1 MGPLLGLMLL
11 AAAPVRPFAEDRL
24 LLDRRLETL
33 RRMLPDGPTPA
44 ADVALLGDF
53 ARAAGAGFDVRARAP
68 LETGNEGEVPVD
80 VAGNAR
86 FAEIDRFF
94 RQIALSARLI
104 DVESVS
110 LAAAPGDMVRLTALL
125 HFPYRPVRAPLPAPP
140 EGLRTRLSE
149 VSRPVADAYLRDQ
162 ALALAKS
169 DLAARLRRTRR
180 NPRLF
185 LAELASVVRDR
196 PVVLKEA
203 TLGDEFAVRGIA
215 VGEGPMRALEMRIE
229 RGFFHVAEI
238 LVARSGACH
247 RFEVRGRSP
256 IVGIEAELPLPAVD
270 DPFRQDDGP
279 CVVDRDGGGLTI
291 LRIPPARPVA
301 RGRVPP
307 APRGTLSVR
316 LRDVDLAD
324 VFFALHL
331 ATGQGFLVDDDVRG
345 RVSIDASEVTLDDV
359 LALLA
364 KSVALSPPGPLRR
377 VSRTAARAVLP
388 APTREGTPITFALK
402 RAPVS
407 DVLAVIAEAD
417 PSQPPPSRPASARV
431 SLWASEI
438 PLADVRAAVLH
449 ATRPEGAP
457 SGDGDPLAA
466 AAAAAPYAER
476 RLLVRADELSVSEF
490 QLSGLTSGKDG
501 WIAFAYAPTGVLN
514 AYRRG
519 ARLADGAT
527 EEIQS
532 TDVMITTE
540 EGPVRILLADPGR

>member
-1 MGPLLGLMLL
+1 MGPLLGLLLL

-44 ADVALLGDF
+44 ADVSLLNDF

-68 LETGNEGEVPVD
+68 LETGAEGEVPVD

-94 RQIALSARLI
+94 RQVALSARLM
-104 DVESVS
+104 DVESVT
-110 LAAAPGDMVRLTALL
+110 LAAAPGDMVRLTALIS
-125 HFPYRPVRAPLPAPP
+125 FPYRPLRAPLPAPP
-140 EGLRTRLSE
+140 EGLRARLSE
-149 VSRPVADAYLRDQ
+149 VSRPVADAFLRDQ
-162 ALALAKS
+162 ALALSKS
-169 DLAARLRRTRR
+169 DIAARLRRTRR

-203 TLGDEFAVRGIA
+203 TVTDEFAIRGIA
-215 VGEGPMRALEMRIE
+215 VGEGPMRALEMRLE

-256 IVGIEAELPLPAVD
+256 VVGIEAELPLPSVE

-279 CVVDRDGGGLTI
+279 CVVDRDGGGLNV
-291 LRIPPARPVA
+291 LRIPPPRPVA

-307 APRGTLSVR
+307 PPRGTLSVR
-316 LRDVDLAD
+316 LRDVDLTD

-345 RVSIDASEVTLDDV
+345 RVSIEASEVTLDDV
-359 LALLA
+359 LGLLA
-364 KSVALSPPGPLRR
+364 KSGVALSPSGPLRR

-388 APTREGTPITFALK
+388 APTGEGTPMTFAVK
-402 RAPVS
+402 RAPAT

-417 PSQPPPSRPASARV
+417 PSTPPPSRPAGARV

-449 ATRPEGAP
+449 ATRTDGAP
-457 SGDGDPLAA
+457 SGDGDPPLGGS
-466 AAAAAPYAER
+466 APTPDR

-490 QLSGLTSGKDG
+490 QLSGLVSGREG
-501 WIAFAYAPTGVLN
+501 WVAFAYAPTGVLN
-514 AYRRG
+514 AYRRND
-519 ARLADGAT
+519 RLADGSLA
-527 EEIQS
+527 EIQS